1 MTNVFEFT
9 KENFKKFKEKVIEK
23 SELGKKEFKF
33 EGRDYNTAYAW
44 YLVEYLETNDLL
56 KKED

>member
-1 MTNVFEFT
+1 MTKVFEFT

-23 SELGKKEFKF
+23 SKLGKKEFKF
-33 EGRDYNTAYAW
+33 EGRDYNTVYAW